1 MNLQWVELLWLEEG
15 GISKI
20 NNLRIQHF
28 SPLRRS
34 DIACDWSVI
43 QLVLVMD
50 PSKHNVVQ
58 ITISHDSCIEE
69 NCMPN
74 ITQLNLI
81 ILKVVN

>member
-1 MNLQWVELLWLEEG
+1 
-15 GISKI
+15 
-20 NNLRIQHF
+20 
-28 SPLRRS
+28 
-34 DIACDWSVI
+34 
-43 QLVLVMD
+43 MD

-74 ITQLNLI
+74 ITLLNLI